1 MNSTPYEYLYKAV
14 IEETVMANIYIFL
27 GQKFSF
33 NLAGGL
39 QGGPV
44 KPLKLYV
51 NFAGMV
57 GVQLSVEIV
66 HTFH

>member
-1 MNSTPYEYLYKAV
+1 
-14 IEETVMANIYIFL
+14 MANIYIFL